1 MFQVLGLVVVRI
13 SRFRDDGDLKWI
25 GVWVTGRLW
34 SLCPGD
40 HCLNV

>member
-25 GVWVTGRLW
+25 GSGSLGDSGLCVRVTT
-34 SLCPGD
+34 
-40 HCLNV
+40 V